1 MQRAPG
7 SLITQRNPFVPS
19 QSKARDPRGRRWL
32 NRRVVTTLVTG
43 VAAAGAAGAIVA
55 DAAPPAFPDNVVV
68 FPDRDFITIEG
79 YQNHI
84 GEEGLVEV
92 TRNGQVIGSAIGV
105 VGEGGGA
112 FEVNHPGGGWW
123 GGGPGGERGPRT
135 PPRGQG
141 PV

>member
-1 MQRAPG
+1 MSVLLRSAP
-7 SLITQRNPFVPS
+7 SRTETPTP
-19 QSKARDPRGRRWL
+19 KRRRL
-32 NRRVVTTLVTG
+32 AVALV
-43 VAAAGAAGAIVA
+43 GAALAATAALGAVGA
-55 DAAPPAFPDNVVV
+55 SAAPPAFPNNVVV

-84 GEEGLVEV
+84 GEEGLVEI